1 MYSSITYTSI
11 CNMRAYATCCAW
23 PVQKKKKLQLCIL
36 SRETRGAL
44 KMMAAVDEELEL
56 TSEAPPSVEEV

>member
-1 MYSSITYTSI
+1 VPGLSK
-11 CNMRAYATCCAW
+11 
-23 PVQKKKKLQLCIL
+23 KKKKLQLCIL